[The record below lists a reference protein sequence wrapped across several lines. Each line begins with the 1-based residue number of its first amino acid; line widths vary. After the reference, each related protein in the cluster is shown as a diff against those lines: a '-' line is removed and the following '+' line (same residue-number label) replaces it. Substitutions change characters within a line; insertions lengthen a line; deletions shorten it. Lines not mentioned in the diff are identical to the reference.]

1 MTHGFWLSKQ
11 TTIPTV
17 LNLNDQSVNWKYR
30 MEQNRWQ
37 PPIPD
42 RNPGSGEPYLD
53 TYESF
58 ELAIGGVD
66 EDEVS
71 VNLNAL
77 QAMLDDAADFNDG
90 TSAVP
95 VIWREQINNGVAYD
109 ALLAS
114 VEPARFGITLTSNFL
129 VDTNNRFYRNV
140 KVDFPRR
147 PILCNSV
154 VVTATAPSG
163 DADDLITSCTFATAA
178 DVPSPASLDLA
189 LTSLPTAAVMPTIP
203 AGTAIIGPKDSLF
216 AFNASPVA
224 TGAGYSVVA
233 DAGNN
238 APGGNVMRFTPP
250 STNEVVHTTKQAINQ
265 TKRCLVFVKVRN
277 NSVSAGFSIRP
288 IATTLGGQLIYG
300 RYTHV
305 DEVSGTAPRVVS
317 LGILSSPSAMAQLQV
332 GITATATGLGTLDIA
347 EVFLV
352 ALDQG
357 RTSIIPYGAV
367 TRPNNNQGT
376 LSIND
381 NYLSADTPNLSYAQ
395 AAAAAL
401 DVFSEGDARIFLKG
415 LAHDLKILTT
425 NGTSW
430 KIMPS
435 GSGAAPQVTATL
447 KRRTA
452 SLIPR

>member
-1 MTHGFWLSKQ
+1 MAHGFWIIKQ
-11 TTIPTV
+11 DTTPVT

-30 MEQNRWQ
+30 LEANSWQ

-58 ELAIGGVD
+58 SLAVGGVD
-66 EDEVS
+66 RNEV
-71 VNLNAL
+71 VTNLNAL
-77 QAMLDDAADFNDG
+77 QTILDDAADFNDG
-90 TSAVP
+90 ITSVP
-95 VIWREQINNGVAYD
+95 VILREQIDGGVAYD
-109 ALLAS
+109 ALLFS
-114 VEPARFGITLTSNFL
+114 QEPARFGITLTSNFL

-140 KVDFPRR
+140 KVEFPRR

-154 VVTATAPSG
+154 VVNSNSPSG
-163 DADDLITSCTFATAA
+163 NADSLLSALTFATSA

-189 LTSLPTAAVMPTIP
+189 FTSLPNTATMPTIP
-203 AGTAIIGPKDSLF
+203 AGTVIIAPADALF
-216 AFNASPVA
+216 AFNASGLA
-224 TGAGYSVVA
+224 TGTGYSSVA
-233 DAGNN
+233 DSSNN
-238 APGGNVMRFTPP
+238 APGGNVMRYTPA
-250 STNEVVHTTKQAINQ
+250 STNESIHTTKQAINQ
-265 TKRCLVFVKVRN
+265 TTRCLVFFKVRN
-277 NSVSAGFSIRP
+277 NSTGAGFTIRP

-305 DEVSGTAPRVVS
+305 DEVSGTSPRVIC
-317 LGILSSPSAMAQLQV
+317 LGIMSSPSAMAEMQV
-332 GITATATGLGTLDIA
+332 GITATATGVGTLDIG
-347 EVFLV
+347 EFLVV

-357 RTSIIPYGAV
+357 RTSIIPYNAV

-381 NYLSADTPNLSYAQ
+381 NYVSAEAPSLSYAQ
-395 AAAAAL
+395 SAAAAL

-415 LAHDLKILTT
+415 LSHDIQILTT

-435 GSGAAPQVTATL
+435 SSGAAPQVTATL

-452 SLIPR
+452 TLIPR

>member
-1 MTHGFWLSKQ
+1 MAHGFWIIKQ
-11 TTIPTV
+11 AEVPIV

-53 TYESF
+53 TAESF
-58 ELAIGGVD
+58 EVAIGGVD

-77 QAMLDDAADFNDG
+77 QAILDDAADFNDG
-90 TSAVP
+90 MSSTP

-109 ALLAS
+109 ALMAS

-140 KVDFPRR
+140 KVEFPRR
-147 PILCNSV
+147 PILCNSIV
-154 VVTATAPSG
+154 VNSNSPSG
-163 DADDLITSCTFATAA
+163 DADAMLSNLSFAIAA
-178 DVPSPASLDLA
+178 DIASPASLDLA
-189 LTSLPTAAVMPTIP
+189 LSSLPTAAVMPTIP
-203 AGTAIIGPKDSLF
+203 AGTVVIGPNGSLF
-216 AFNASPVA
+216 PFNAAPLA
-224 TGAGYSVVA
+224 TGTGYSSVA
-233 DAGNN
+233 DAANN
-238 APGGNVMRFTPP
+238 APMGAVMRYTPP
-250 STNEVVHTTKQAINQ
+250 STSEVVHTTKQSINQ
-265 TKRCLVFVKVRN
+265 TKRCLVFAKVRN

-300 RYTHV
+300 RYTHI
-305 DEVSGTAPRVVS
+305 DEASGTSPRIVS
-317 LGILSSPSAMAQLQV
+317 LGILSSPSAMAQLHV

-347 EVFLV
+347 DIFLV

-357 RTSIIPYGAV
+357 RTAIIPYGAV

-395 AAAAAL
+395 AAAGPL

-415 LAHDLKILTT
+415 RIHELQILTT